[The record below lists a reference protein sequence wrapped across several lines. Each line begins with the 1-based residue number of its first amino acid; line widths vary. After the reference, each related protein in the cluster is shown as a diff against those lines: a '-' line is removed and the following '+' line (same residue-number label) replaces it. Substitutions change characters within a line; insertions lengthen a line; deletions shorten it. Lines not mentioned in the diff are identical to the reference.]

1 MRWPNVVKAS
11 VIYLKAATGV
21 RTVTT
26 LPENLTGNLPLY
38 RVTRGP
44 GSDDGITDSP
54 LIDVETFTAAGEAND
69 DDAMWDAAEDARQ
82 AMHALAGTVV
92 NGALVDTVSTATSP
106 TYVDYG
112 NPAINRTVASYRLA
126 LRKR

>member
-1 MRWPNVVKAS
+1 MRWPNVVKVAA
-11 VIYLKAATGV
+11 IYLKAATGT
-21 RTVTT
+21 RTVTH
-26 LPENLTGNLPLY
+26 LPDNLTGNLPLY

-54 LIDVETFTAAGEAND
+54 LIDVESFTASEGPDAI
-69 DDAMWDAAEDARQ
+69 DAMWDAAEDARQ

-92 NGALVDTVSTATSP
+92 DGALVDTVTTSTSA

-112 NPAINRTVASYRLA
+112 NPAVNRTVASYRLA